1 MRRYNYKNYNEIP
14 TYMADYITEIVGY
27 VNRVEEVPL
36 THINDFLNGL
46 EEWYEDEVDVLKT
59 SYTMTMQ

>member
-1 MRRYNYKNYNEIP
+1 MRHYNYKNYNEIP
-14 TYMADYITEIVGY
+14 TYMADYITEIVGN